1 MFNKKVD
8 NDILDELK
16 KLNSNME
23 QNNELLRNI
32 WDNTS
37 RMKVDTR
44 DLLHIDSGIGE
55 LNNLVKVLLGIKTD
69 NEIKQLSDTKEK
81 VDEKPYNLKYSYQI
95 LDEKPKDCMYDMNPD
110 EEDNDLLNEGKYK
123 SKYNIVIKSDE
134 IDLDE
139 VDWDKSYMII
149 DYNGMSNYRL
159 LLKQNGRSFA
169 KYSDIESDVQLLR
182 FDKLVLCL
190 DDKYIE
196 INLDLYNW
204 DDNFKAIDEDS
215 GEDWFYKKIEIDLD
229 K

>member
-1 MFNKKVD
+1 MFNKKLD
-8 NDILDELK
+8 NDILAELK

-23 QNNELLRNI
+23 QNNKLLRNI

-69 NEIKQLSDTKEK
+69 NEVKQLSETKEK
-81 VDEKPYNLKYSYQI
+81 VDEKPYALKYPYQV
-95 LDEKPKDCMYDMNPD
+95 LDEKPKDFMYDMNPD
-110 EEDNDLLNEGKYK
+110 EEDNDLLNKGKYK

-134 IDLDE
+134 IDLDK
-139 VDWDKSYMII
+139 VDWDKSYMIM

-159 LLKQNGRSFA
+159 MLKQNGRSFA
-169 KYSDIESDVQLLR
+169 KYSDIESNVQLLR

-204 DDNFKAIDEDS
+204 DDNFKVIDEDS
-215 GEDWFYKKIEIDLD
+215 GEDWFYKKFEIDLD

>member
-8 NDILDELK
+8 NDILYELK

-23 QNNELLRNI
+23 KNNELLRNI

-37 RMKVDTR
+37 RIKVDTR

-55 LNNLVKVLLGIKTD
+55 LNNLVKVLLDIKTD
-69 NEIKQLSDTKEK
+69 NEIKQLSETKEK
-81 VDEKPYNLKYSYQI
+81 VVEKHYDLKYSYQV
-95 LDEKPKDCMYDMNPD
+95 LDKKPKDCMYDMNPD
-110 EEDNDLLNEGKYK
+110 EEDNDLLNKGKCK

-139 VDWDKSYMII
+139 VDWDKSYMIM

-159 LLKQNGRSFA
+159 MLKQNGRSFA
-169 KYSDIESDVQLLR
+169 KYSDIESSVQLLR
-182 FDKLVLCL
+182 FDKLVLFL
-190 DDKYIE
+190 DGKYIE

-204 DDNFKAIDEDS
+204 DDNFKVIDEDS